1 MNSSK
6 YKIGNIMRGSRK
18 FCQRGSNSDKFF
30 FVLFFRGERGAKNHN
45 EQAKFRPT
53 SKTPLK
59 WRFADRPIMAHIECW
74 LCSFVIF
81 RRSRPV
87 ILENPILCDFHEP
100 QRSYAGEAQ
109 TRGPSVLSQALYHC
123 ARGGTWGSG
132 VPWGQKLFFKHG
144 HVTYQIDGDNK

>member
-30 FVLFFRGERGAKNHN
+30 LFCFFEGSEAPQTTMSRQNFGLPAK
-45 EQAKFRPT
+45 R
-53 SKTPLK
+53 
-59 WRFADRPIMAHIECW
+59 HIECW

-81 RRSRPV
+81 RRSRLV

-123 ARGGTWGSG
+123 APFLTLG
-132 VPWGQKLFFKHG
+132 VGLGAPGYPGVKNYFSNM
-144 HVTYQIDGDNK
+144 IM

>member
-1 MNSSK
+1 MGPENFV
-6 YKIGNIMRGSRK
+6 RGGPTLISFFL
-18 FCQRGSNSDKFF
+18 FC
-30 FVLFFRGERGAKNHN
+30 FFRGERGSKNHN

-123 ARGGTWGSG
+123 APFLTLG
-132 VPWGQKLFFKHG
+132 VGLGAPGYPGVKNYFSNM
-144 HVTYQIDGDNK
+144 VM